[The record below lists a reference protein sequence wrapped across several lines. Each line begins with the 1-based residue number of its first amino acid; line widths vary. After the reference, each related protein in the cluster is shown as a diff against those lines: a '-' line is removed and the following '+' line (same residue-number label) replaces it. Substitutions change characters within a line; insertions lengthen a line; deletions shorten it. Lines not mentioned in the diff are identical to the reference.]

1 MKLGGPPHEIL
12 EKEKVLCPSSTAVD
26 TLRPHKHPH
35 PRYPKK
41 ENWEKSKNKKEIPKN
56 ELGSCGFP

>member
-26 TLRPHKHPH
+26 TLKTPQTPTSPLPQER
-35 PRYPKK
+35 
-41 ENWEKSKNKKEIPKN
+41 ELGKNKKERPKN